1 MAPFHNSPKN
11 KRDAE
16 ATQTRIL
23 RAAEELFVRH
33 GFDGTRIDAIAEAA
47 RSNKRMIYVY
57 FGNKEQLYLEVLKR
71 NFEKVIPLARL
82 VDPAQTPT
90 EQATTVISHYF
101 RYLSDNPAFL
111 RLLGWESLREGRLAG
126 KALVDVAAA
135 EFEALHGILQRGIE
149 QGEFRPDLDIPKTVM
164 SITALCFSFFNR
176 RFLWATLWGQDLT
189 RPETLNDVLA
199 HTLDLVFRGI
209 RSPCSSPKA

>member
-101 RYLSDNPAFL
+101 RYL
-111 RLLGWESLREGRLAG
+111 
-126 KALVDVAAA
+126 
-135 EFEALHGILQRGIE
+135 
-149 QGEFRPDLDIPKTVM
+149 
-164 SITALCFSFFNR
+164 
-176 RFLWATLWGQDLT
+176 
-189 RPETLNDVLA
+189 
-199 HTLDLVFRGI
+199 
-209 RSPCSSPKA
+209 